1 LCNVDP
7 TDTDAIAR
15 LLDSTD
21 PARISTDTGVRVNVT
36 KDQFGTWGLT
46 ANALIPALGEIK
58 SRELWKALESDTD
71 NALDSSLKKGR
82 CKLTIYENSNLARLL
97 FGLFNLLAMPAT
109 YDIHV
114 HTCLFL
120 LI

>member
-1 LCNVDP
+1 MCNVDP

-58 SRELWKALESDTD
+58 SRELWKALKSDTD
-71 NALDSSLKKGR
+71 DALSSSLKKGH
-82 CKLTIYENSNLARLL
+82 CKLTY
-97 FGLFNLLAMPAT
+97 T
-109 YDIHV
+109 K
-114 HTCLFL
+114 T
-120 LI
+120 LIWHGYTLRSFQPPGDAGDV